1 MRLGL
6 AFIAA
11 AVLLTGCR
19 AQPKPSAPRG
29 VGWREIGT
37 WSGRGNSQTESFASD
52 SGQLRVRWQTSHETA
67 PGKGA
72 FRLTAHSAISGRPL
86 QVAVD
91 RQGVG
96 QGTGYVDQDPHV
108 FYLVIE
114 SANLDWSFTLDEAA
128 GGTVEGPGTFPRQP

>member
-1 MRLGL
+1 
-6 AFIAA
+6 
-11 AVLLTGCR
+11 
-19 AQPKPSAPRG
+19 
-29 VGWREIGT
+29 
-37 WSGRGNSQTESFASD
+37 
-52 SGQLRVRWQTSHETA
+52 
-67 PGKGA
+67 
-72 FRLTAHSAISGRPL
+72 LTAHSAISGRPL

-96 QGTGYVDQDPHV
+96 QGIGYVDQDPHV